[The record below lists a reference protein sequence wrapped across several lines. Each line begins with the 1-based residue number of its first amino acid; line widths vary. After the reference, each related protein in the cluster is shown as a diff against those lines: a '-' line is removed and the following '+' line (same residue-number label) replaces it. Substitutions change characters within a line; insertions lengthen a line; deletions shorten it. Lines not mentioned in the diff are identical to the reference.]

1 MNHTD
6 VQALTEDPN
15 LGHAA
20 REALRAQS
28 ILAHELELFADYVAG
43 LGVSAR
49 QGRDVGDDEVG
60 VEFDHFIDSVRRS
73 RDNVVRLRAELHACA
88 FVRGQA

>member
-1 MNHTD
+1 MNYAD
-6 VQALTEDPN
+6 VQALTNDPN

-28 ILAHELELFADYVAG
+28 ILAHELELLAGHVAG
-43 LGVSAR
+43 LGISAR
-49 QGRDVGDDEVG
+49 QGRDINEGDVGDEL
-60 VEFDHFIDSVRRS
+60 DHFVESVRRC
-73 RDNVVRLRAELHACA
+73 RDNVARLRAELHACA